1 MVAQEAFDDNII
13 ITIFLIKTEIV
24 NVYGNRQLTF
34 VVDSSNSWSTWHQ
47 KCNIIIIINLRND
60 F

>member
-47 KCNIIIIINLRND
+47 KCNILL
-60 F
+60 